1 MESSKVISEQRDIAV
16 KVLEKL
22 SLVDPN
28 AVLAGGAVR
37 DWRFNLP
44 ATDLDFYLRTPNHYS
59 IPLQKE
65 LLAKVG
71 FISVNE
77 VSASD
82 PKYQCMNNI
91 ERVYEADFG
100 DQKCN
105 IMVMTSRSWSW
116 WYDFSNSLSEGFMGA
131 NGVACYT
138 AAFEKSLLDKKVLV
152 KAGYQEDHPHILKI
166 KHKFPSFTFEMK
178 NKEELEWFM

>member
-1 MESSKVISEQRDIAV
+1 MVNSEIVSRQRDIAV

-37 DWRFNLP
+37 DWRFKLP

-59 IPLQKE
+59 IPLQE
-65 LLAKVG
+65 GLLAQVG
-71 FISVNE
+71 FISVSE

-82 PKYQCMNNI
+82 PKYRCMNNI
-91 ERVYEADFG
+91 ERVYEASFDG
-100 DQKCN
+100 QKCN
-105 IMVMTSRSWSW
+105 IMVMTPRSWNW
-116 WYDFSNSLSEGFMGA
+116 WYDFSNSLSECFMGV

-152 KAGYQEDHPHILKI
+152 KVGYPHDHPHIMKI
-166 KHKFPSFTFEMK
+166 RNKFPSFTFEMK
-178 NKEELEWFM
+178 NKEEIEWLM